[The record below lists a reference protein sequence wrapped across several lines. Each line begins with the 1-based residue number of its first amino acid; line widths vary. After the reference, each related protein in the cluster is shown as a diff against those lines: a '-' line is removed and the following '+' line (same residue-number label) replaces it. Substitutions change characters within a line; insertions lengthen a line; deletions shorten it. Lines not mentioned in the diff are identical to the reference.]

1 MNSIRRKTKNF
12 LLLSVCTICFFFT
25 GCTVNADE
33 EPKLRDL
40 DFTVL
45 SEEMIPAELK
55 EMIAPKQK
63 EAFTFSYSD
72 GENLYLCIGYGEQK
86 TGGYSI
92 AVNDLYLT
100 DHNMVVNTSLLG
112 PSGDEVTSGSPSYPY
127 IVLKTE
133 NLDKEVIFE

>member
-1 MNSIRRKTKNF
+1 MNSIRRKMKNF
-12 LLLSVCTICFFFT
+12 LLLSVCTLCLFLT

-33 EPKLRDL
+33 DPKLRDL

-63 EAFTFSYSD
+63 EAFAFSYSD

-100 DHNMVVNTSLLG
+100 EQNILVNTSLLG
-112 PSGDEVTSGSPSYPY
+112 PSGDEVTSDSPSYPY